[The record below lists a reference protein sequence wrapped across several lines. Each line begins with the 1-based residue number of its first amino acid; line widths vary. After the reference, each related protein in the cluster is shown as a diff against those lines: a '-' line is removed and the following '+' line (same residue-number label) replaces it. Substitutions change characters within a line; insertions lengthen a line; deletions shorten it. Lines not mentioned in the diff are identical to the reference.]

1 MKELPSYEYQESSPE
16 GFDSVLLVSKEIPD
30 PSEDVTTP
38 YGAVV
43 PAGVRVR
50 QSGLEERMKV
60 DFNIGNTRSEYV
72 VYKESQVLLRYV
84 VKLSRP
90 WR

>member
-1 MKELPSYEYQESSPE
+1 M
-16 GFDSVLLVSKEIPD
+16 VTVSREVPD

-43 PAGVRVR
+43 PAGVRIK
-50 QSGLEERMKV
+50 QPGIAEK
-60 DFNIGNTRSEYV
+60 FNTRYYYFDDHSEYV

-84 VKLSRP
+84 VQLKR
-90 WR
+90 R